1 MRFRVLLLVVFVIGT
16 LLGCAT
22 ANQNVGK
29 VLVVACGG
37 CGMLQDSG
45 VCAVVTPPVEA
56 GVVSSSSRTALPT
69 ESAAT
74 PAPVRKVV
82 LPTCVAPKQLW
93 VVNFSDVMDKKAAPK
108 LECR

>member
-45 VCAVVTPPVEA
+45 VCAVVTPPVET
-56 GVVSSSSRTALPT
+56 GTVSSSARTT
-69 ESAAT
+69 ESA
-74 PAPVRKVV
+74 PAAARSSAPAVV
-82 LPTCVAPKQLW
+82 LPTCMAPKQLW
-93 VVNFSDVMDKKAAPK
+93 VVNFADVMDKKAAPK

>member
-29 VLVVACGG
+29 VLVAACGG
-37 CGMLQDSG
+37 CAVLQDSG
-45 VCAVVTPPVEA
+45 ACV
-56 GVVSSSSRTALPT
+56 
-69 ESAAT
+69 AT
-74 PAPVRKVV
+74 PAPAVRGMPMMKEAAPSGTA
-82 LPTCVAPKQLW
+82 LPPCVAPKQLW
-93 VVNFSDVMDKKAAPK
+93 LVNFGDVMDKKAAPK